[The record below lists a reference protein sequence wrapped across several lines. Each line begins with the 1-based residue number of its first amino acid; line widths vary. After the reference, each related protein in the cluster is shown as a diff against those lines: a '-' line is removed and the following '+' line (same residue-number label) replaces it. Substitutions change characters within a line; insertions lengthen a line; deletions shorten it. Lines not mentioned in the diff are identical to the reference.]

1 MKTIALITQKG
12 GCGKTTLTTCL
23 AVEAARKGKKAL
35 ILDTDPQGTASQ
47 WWESR
52 DSDSPSLIETK
63 GDEIAQ
69 AIKTAESKGF
79 DLVLIDTPARAE
91 PVNAAAAQ
99 VADFCLI
106 PCQPSLADM
115 RAQSPTVQ
123 TVQRLEKHGAF
134 ILNRCPPRGP
144 RAKEAERGLLVFGLP
159 VAPVTIGNRSAYS
172 DAYASGLGVTEYE
185 PEGKAAG
192 EITALWQW
200 ITRQLG
206 RRA

>member
-1 MKTIALITQKG
+1 MKIIALVTQKG

-23 AVEAARKGKKAL
+23 AVAARQSGRKVVIFDA
-35 ILDTDPQGTASQ
+35 DPQGSAAQ

-52 DSDSPSLIETK
+52 EEDAPALVEVK

-69 AIKTAESKGF
+69 AVKTAESKEF
-79 DLVLIDTPARAE
+79 DLAFFDTPARAE

-123 TVQRLEKHGAF
+123 MIQRLDKPGAF
-134 ILNRCPPRGP
+134 ALTRCPPRGP

-159 VAPVTIGNRSAYS
+159 VAPVIIGNRAAYP

-185 PEGKAAG
+185 QEGKAAG
-192 EITALWQW
+192 EVAALWQW
-200 ITRQLG
+200 LNRRLG
-206 RRA
+206 KRE